1 MASAAYTLHV
11 APFAVP
17 GDPGALDRAEIVR
30 DGFSW
35 GAFLVP
41 GLWLLLHRCWVAGIA
56 AFVVVIGLGALLGF
70 LGAGPG
76 SILVAQLLLH
86 LLFGLEGASLRR
98 LSLARA
104 GRPATAIVIAAD
116 TAEAEAKS
124 FARWLEPEPAY
135 APAPVPAASA
145 ARRPAS
151 LPYGR
156 QPVIGL
162 FPEPGGRA

>member
-17 GDPGALDRAEIVR
+17 GDPEALDRAELVR

-41 GLWLLLHRCWVAGIA
+41 GLWLFRHRCWVAGIA
-56 AFVVVIGLGALLGF
+56 AFVVVFCLAGALLA
-70 LGAGPG
+70 LRASPG
-76 SILVAQLLLH
+76 SIVLAEVLLH

-98 LSLARA
+98 LSLGRA
-104 GRPATAIVIAAD
+104 GRPAVAVVIASD
-116 TAEAEAKS
+116 TAEAETRS
-124 FARWLEPEPAY
+124 FARWLEPDA
-135 APAPVPAASA
+135 AVPAAASSMAGTRA
-145 ARRPAS
+145 AS
-151 LPYGR
+151 TSGPYGR